1 MNRCVVY
8 ILQKM
13 QHYCAKKQVF
23 VLLSSKA
30 IFLLTTFGGFQLVLA
45 FDLFCFVALGY
56 LATVAKKPAQE
67 VRYIIASLILC
78 YNMYTLK
85 LE

>member
-1 MNRCVVY
+1 
-8 ILQKM
+8 M